1 MARKSNVYKD
11 NNGWY
16 FKASLGSDPITGKRR
31 TKTKRG
37 LRRNEKQRKH
47 IWSLCFCGNFSK
59 KI

>member
-16 FKASLGSDPITGKRR
+16 CKASLGNDPHTGKRR

-37 LRRNEKQRKH
+37 VKTEREA
-47 IWSLCFCGNFSK
+47 K
-59 KI
+59 KAYMEFMLL